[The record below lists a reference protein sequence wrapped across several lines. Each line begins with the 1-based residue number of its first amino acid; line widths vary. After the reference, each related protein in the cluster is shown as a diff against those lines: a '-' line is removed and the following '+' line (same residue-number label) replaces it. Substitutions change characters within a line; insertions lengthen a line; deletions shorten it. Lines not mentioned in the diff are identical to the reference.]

1 MTLLEQYNQNLKYIE
16 DLQRKKSKTEGSIE
30 TRNNEIARVRTE
42 ISDLSRTLK
51 TEYGLDPKNLSSK
64 IDELKKEFN
73 DNTQLIKENLEKL
86 EDTDE
91 WISWSKT

>member
-1 MTLLEQYNQNLKYIE
+1 
-16 DLQRKKSKTEGSIE
+16 
-30 TRNNEIARVRTE
+30 
-42 ISDLSRTLK
+42 
-51 TEYGLDPKNLSSK
+51 
-64 IDELKKEFN
+64 LKKEFN

>member
-1 MTLLEQYNQNLKYIE
+1 MVYDASNGELKRRVLPNAQWSLREIKE
-16 DLQRKKSKTEGSIE
+16 D
-30 TRNNEIARVRTE
+30 

-91 WISWSKT
+91 